1 MNQKYKYCGMWWPS
15 RGWNT
20 DAVDKDGVL
29 DLFSQNY
36 FLPPINKLGAHRTQI
51 QVMASLHL
59 SPQRRMF
66 IWLAAF
72 KFHLKLQSIAIFS
85 CLLSAKRFVK
95 SALCQCWEHRVKSG
109 CVFLY
114 LAGTGLAGRMLRVRE
129 RYPRW
134 RGRVFKGL
142 WAFLSG
148 NELLRTLTV
157 SSLLHWV
164 ATGILS
170 EAEGL
175 EGSMFSV
182 LFYSAPFTGAVG
194 LIVEMCTGV
203 FGSTV
208 ISGNDKFFIGYL
220 FVSCLNNC
228 TLLASEC

>member
-1 MNQKYKYCGMWWPS
+1 MWWPS

-36 FLPPINKLGAHRTQI
+36 FLPPINKFGAQNANSGHGI
-51 QVMASLHL
+51 VASLSTEKDVHL
-59 SPQRRMF
+59 TCCFQVPP
-66 IWLAAF
+66 AATKHCNIQLF
-72 KFHLKLQSIAIFS
+72 VKCWAI
-85 CLLSAKRFVK
+85 VK
-95 SALCQCWEHRVKSG
+95 SALCQCWEHRVRSG

-114 LAGTGLAGRMLRVRE
+114 LAGTGLSGRVLRVRE

-157 SSLLHWV
+157 PSLLHWV

-182 LFYSAPFTGAVG
+182 LFYSAPFTGAVS
-194 LIVEMCTGV
+194 LIVEMCTGI